1 MTDYAHATARELAVA
16 LHLYRRRQ
24 NPGRPKP
31 TKTAAEVEAE
41 VQRSIGLL
49 KAGHD
54 PREVAAMLGLS
65 FPAMRER
72 LYYRGFKPRYFQ

>member
-65 FPAMRER
+65 FPAMRQR
-72 LYYRGFKPRYFQ
+72 LYDRGYMIGDFQ